1 MNDGNTGR
9 ETARTGIPAAYARTR
24 HLQTEQGPGSG
35 AARIGAGLTAVV
47 SVKVDRPEFHGS
59 TRGELSGA
67 AVRARVEAAVRERL
81 GTWLEAHPEQADAIL
96 RRIVCRAD

>member
-59 TRGELSGA
+59 TGA
-67 AVRARVEAAVRERL
+67 S
-81 GTWLEAHPEQADAIL
+81 
-96 RRIVCRAD
+96 